1 MDYNTI
7 KELLDKYWEGETNL
21 EEEQVLKNYFNS
33 ANVATD
39 LEQFKPLFVYFKEEK
54 KLTSKQNFGQLT
66 EVSRARPLI
75 PKWLMAAAS
84 ILLLIVGGLSYYNS
98 NTITRV
104 EEDPKLIAD
113 TYKDP
118 QEAYKE
124 AKAALMLIS
133 KGLNKGI
140 TKTKDGVKKAKN

>member
-1 MDYNTI
+1 MDYNKV
-7 KELLDKYWEGETNL
+7 KELLDKYWEGETTL

-33 ANVATD
+33 TNVAAD
-39 LEQFKPLFVYFKEEK
+39 FEQFKPLFVYFKKEK
-54 KLTSKQNFGQLT
+54 SLTSKQSFVHLTQL
-66 EVSRARPLI
+66 SRVRPLI

-84 ILLLIVGGLSYYNS
+84 ILLFIVGGLSYNYD
-98 NTITRV
+98 TVLTV
-104 EEDPKLIAD
+104 KEDTKLIAD

-140 TKTKDGVKKAKN
+140 TKTKDGVKKAKD